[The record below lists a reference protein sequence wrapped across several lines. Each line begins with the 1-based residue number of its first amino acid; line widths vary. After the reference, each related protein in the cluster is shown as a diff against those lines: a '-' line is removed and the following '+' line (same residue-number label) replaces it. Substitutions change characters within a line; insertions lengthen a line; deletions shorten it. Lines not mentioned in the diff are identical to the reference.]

1 MKHRFLIPLFV
12 LLATGCTTHDIE
24 PEFPVDVTS
33 NQSQNVVDNQIIS
46 ERYLSAE
53 EAGDIAS
60 AFMSMLDNNEEKSR
74 GEVARTVS
82 DISLLDTH
90 HISRTSAIDTT
101 FYLVN
106 FENGGFSLIA
116 ADREIDNKIYVYSP
130 TGEFDA
136 EDNPGVKI
144 YLENAIAT
152 MADAPRRSDAI
163 YQKTNISRAPS
174 DPGPPSG
181 IGGEEVINGV
191 LYKYYPKDVHD
202 IKGPLLKT
210 HWEQG
215 EPYNSQCPIYNNK
228 HAKVGC
234 VAIAMGQI
242 CSYHKWPQNMS
253 DHTYNWDDMLKKSSH
268 SYVSDIGLYD
278 IAHLLHNIGL
288 LVNMKYGTTASGAYD
303 FYAEIGF
310 KEMGYN
316 NAELAS
322 FSLSKCIFSINYEGP
337 VYLRGTGYRGGHAWV
352 VDGYDNFSTAYD
364 YFNADTGEYAF
375 TRNNSVIYT
384 YLHFNLGWG
393 GKSDAYYLC
402 DGTNNG
408 ESGQYKNFSTF
419 EFNSD
424 NQIISGIK
432 R

>member
-1 MKHRFLIPLFV
+1 MKHSYLLPLFA
-12 LLATGCTTHDIE
+12 LFAMACTTHDME
-24 PEFPVDVTS
+24 PEFPVDVIS
-33 NQSQNVVDNQIIS
+33 NQSQNVSDNQIIS

-60 AFMSMLDNNEEKSR
+60 AFMALLDSNGEKSR
-74 GEVARTVS
+74 GEVARTIS
-82 DISLLDTH
+82 DVSLLKTH
-90 HISRTSAIDTT
+90 HISRTSAVDTT

-106 FENGGFSLIA
+106 FEDGGFSLIA

-130 TGEFDA
+130 TGDFDA

-152 MADAPRRSDAI
+152 MADAPRCSEAI
-163 YQKTNISRAPS
+163 YQQTNISRAPS
-174 DPGPPSG
+174 DPGPPLVT
-181 IGGEEVINGV
+181 GGEEIVNGV
-191 LYKYYPKDVHD
+191 LYKYYPKGVHD

-215 EPYNSQCPIYNNK
+215 RPYNSQCPIYGNDTT
-228 HAKVGC
+228 KVGC

-253 DHTYNWDDMLKKSSH
+253 GHTYDWNDMLKKSSH
-268 SYVSDIGLYD
+268 SYVLDVGLYD
-278 IAHLLHNIGL
+278 IAHLLHNIGI
-288 LVNMKYGTTASGAYD
+288 LVNMEYGSEGSGASYFD
-303 FYAEIGF
+303 AEIGF
-310 KEMGYN
+310 KKMGYN
-316 NAELAS
+316 SAELAS
-322 FSLSKCIFSINYEGP
+322 FSLSKCIFSLNYEGP
-337 VYLRGTGYRGGHAWV
+337 VYLRGTGYGGGHAWV
-352 VDGYDNFSTAYD
+352 VDGYDNYSTAYD
-364 YFNADTGEYAF
+364 YFNAETGEYAF
-375 TRNNSVIYT
+375 TRNNSVKYT

-408 ESGQYKNFSTF
+408 ESGLYKNFSTF
-419 EFNSD
+419 EFNS
-424 NQIISGIK
+424 NNIIISGIK

>member
-1 MKHRFLIPLFV
+1 MRHRFLIPLFV

-46 ERYLSAE
+46 EKYLSAE

-163 YQKTNISRAPS
+163 YQQTNISRAPS
-174 DPGPPSG
+174 DPGPPLG
-181 IGGEEVINGV
+181 TVGEELINGV

-210 HWEQG
+210 HWHQKD
-215 EPYNSQCPIYNNK
+215 PYNSQCPIYGK
-228 HAKVGC
+228 DTTVVGC

-253 DHTYNWDDMLKKSSH
+253 GHTYNWDDMLKKSSH

-278 IAHLLHNIGL
+278 IAHLLRNIGK
-288 LVNMKYGTTASGAYD
+288 LVKMNYGVDASGATNPN
-303 FYAEIGF
+303 ALAGF

-316 NAELAS
+316 NVQFDDFIVPQCVAY
-322 FSLSKCIFSINYEGP
+322 INSDGP
-337 VYLRGTGYRGGHAWV
+337 VYISGVSYRGGHAWV
-352 VDGYDNFSTAYD
+352 VDGYDFYSTAYD

>member
-24 PEFPVDVTS
+24 SEFPVDVTS
-33 NQSQNVVDNQIIS
+33 NQSQNVIDNQIIS
-46 ERYLSAE
+46 EKYLSAE

-181 IGGEEVINGV
+181 IGGEELIDGI
-191 LYKYYPKDVHD
+191 LYKYYQKDIHD

-210 HWEQG
+210 HWNQRD
-215 EPYNSQCPIYNNK
+215 PYNSQCPIYGK
-228 HAKVGC
+228 DSTVVGC
-234 VAIAMGQI
+234 VALAMGQI
-242 CSYHKWPQNMS
+242 CSYHKWPQSLNG
-253 DHTYNWDDMLKKSSH
+253 HTYDWNEMLKKSSH
-268 SYVSDIGLYD
+268 KYVSDIGLYD
-278 IAHLLHNIGL
+278 IAHLLHNIGV
-288 LVNMKYGTTASGAYD
+288 LVKMNYGKDASGATNPN
-303 FYAEIGF
+303 ALAGF
-310 KEMGYN
+310 KELGY
-316 NAELAS
+316 
-322 FSLSKCIFSINYEGP
+322 SKVKFGDLLVPQCIAYLNDEGP
-337 VYLRGTGYRGGHAWV
+337 IYISGRSNRGGHAWV
-352 VDGYDNFSTAYD
+352 VDGYDNYSNAYD
-364 YFNADTGEYAF
+364 YFNAYTEEYAF
-375 TRNNSVIYT
+375 TRNNSIIYT

-393 GKSDAYYLC
+393 GNSDAYYLC

-408 ESGQYKNFSTF
+408 EGGLYKNFSTF
-419 EFNSD
+419 EFNSE